1 MAREIDAN
9 VKSVLELLQ
18 GNIKFVIPTYQRPY
32 MWESKMQCEQLWSDL
47 IDFIETYR
55 DKNSGEVNF
64 GYDEYFLGSIVVFQN
79 ENREFEVIDGQQRL
93 TTLTLLYRALYEK
106 TKDRSKGWAKISA
119 NAFGHLM
126 KVAKNLTSQKE
137 N

>member
-64 GYDEYFLGSIVVFQN
+64 GFDEYFLGSIVVFQN

-93 TTLTLLYRALYEK
+93 TH
-106 TKDRSKGWAKISA
+106 A
-119 NAFGHLM
+119 NAFL
-126 KVAKNLTSQKE
+126 
-137 N
+137 